1 MKIFVYDR
9 EYILLSPRCHQT
21 YYFILSLVLYRNMVW
36 ECRNGYHA
44 AWCARDIEYIILL
57 AASGCSGSLAC
68 KLDPQVASPSTGLRG
83 PDTKRLWA
91 LWLCNY
97 HQKPLSGISSP
108 TQSTACSM
116 ISLARYVRS
125 RYLCNHYRCLC
136 HGLWD
141 SGDY

>member
-36 ECRNGYHA
+36 VCRNGYHA
-44 AWCARDIEYIILL
+44 AWCARDMSILYYVGVWQPQ
-57 AASGCSGSLAC
+57 AGSLAC
-68 KLDPQVASPSTGLRG
+68 KLDPQVASSSTRLRG
-83 PDTKRLWA
+83 PVTKRLCA

-97 HQKPLSGISSP
+97 HQKPPSGISSP
-108 TQSTACSM
+108 TQSTACS

-125 RYLCNHYRCLC
+125 RYLCNHYRCLF